1 MAPGEPTVGYWV
13 VGVAVASAEVMTHP
27 VAMAAA
33 ASTTDPSASHPVSMS
48 EAPLTTSGPKIRD
61 APLAVEANPPCP
73 KQPLDTKRHCYEKLG
88 SRRESASVETLV
100 FGDARRVDVGLRLS
114 RAYREE

>member
-27 VAMAAA
+27 VF
-33 ASTTDPSASHPVSMS
+33 MS
-48 EAPLTTSGPKIRD
+48 EAPLTTSGPKIPD

-73 KQPLDTKRHCYEKLG
+73 KQPLDTKRHCYVKLG
-88 SRRESASVETLV
+88 SRCESASVETLV